1 MKTKFRS
8 RSAFLNAPVL
18 LLFGL
23 GVFSG
28 ASALGQGPGRVQVGF
43 SYHND
48 VSRPLREMAAWN
60 PADIKQEH
68 EANENPKIPIFH
80 EDSADPVIQNRHA
93 SVLGFL
99 APHIPSPSSILT
111 VSPFQAS
118 DVTAHRPIR
127 MAR

>member
-60 PADIKQEH
+60 PTDIKQDH

-80 EDSADPVIQNRHA
+80 EYSDDPVIQNRHA
-93 SVLGFL
+93 SGLGFL
-99 APHIPSPSSILT
+99 SPHLPSTLLTFHGIPFPAVRCTS
-111 VSPFQAS
+111 
-118 DVTAHRPIR
+118 
-127 MAR
+127 

>member
-68 EANENPKIPIFH
+68 EANQNPKIPIFH
-80 EDSADPVIQNRHA
+80 EDSAAPLIHNRHA